1 MFKEPSEKEV
11 NLLPIVVH
19 GIQKKEECVKLVR
32 ESGFG
37 TCGQLSLS
45 VSGEGRF
52 IDSFKSEHVIK
63 AGDIFFVTPE
73 APHSYEPIESPWIV
87 EFIIFSGDM
96 LSDIFHGFNIPASG
110 VISAEA
116 DNAGE
121 IANLFKSINSVYH
134 SEAVSRH
141 ITASAHLY
149 KLLSLISK
157 SSAASSKKLQ
167 AEIEKISPAVQYIK
181 NNFHNCE
188 LTSEMIAKN
197 SGISHPHLCRLF
209 SSTYGMTP
217 HDYLVQTRI
226 EQAKSLLSEQKNL
239 PISRIA
245 AATGFNSVS
254 YFTKVFKAKTGLT
267 PAGFRRQTTY
277 YF

>member
-1 MFKEPSEKEV
+1 MFKEPAEKEV

-19 GIQKKEECVKLVR
+19 GIQKKEERIKLTR

-45 VSGEGRF
+45 ISGVGKF
-52 IDSFKSEHVIK
+52 TDSFKREHVIK
-63 AGDIFFVTPE
+63 PGDIFFVTPE
-73 APHSYEPIESPWIV
+73 APHSYEPVSSPWDV
-87 EFIIFSGDM
+87 EYILFSGDM
-96 LSDIFHGFNIPASG
+96 LSDIFRSFSIPASG
-110 VISAEA
+110 VVSAES
-116 DNAGE
+116 DSAGE
-121 IANLFKSINSVYH
+121 MANLFQAINSVYH

-141 ITASAHLY
+141 ITASARLY

-197 SGISHPHLCRLF
+197 SGLSHPHLCRLF
-209 SSTYGMTP
+209 SSSYGMTP

-226 EQAKSLLSEQKNL
+226 EQAKFLLSEQKNL
-239 PISRIA
+239 SISRIA
-245 AATGFNSVS
+245 ADTGFNSVS